1 MDERRSAFRRA
12 LFQKKTV
19 KKPLPTRSS
28 RYSLAGDGRP
38 PDGRRPLGGSSAREL
53 EPGPRRRVTRVRD
66 VAACARPRRTVTRG
80 GKARLPF
87 RASVQLGKTD
97 ISTMTGAGRD
107 RGRLL
112 RDGKESAGRAGRQPE
127 CRRERT
133 AGAALPARALWLP
146 RECRSDELVAI
157 VKICSSH
164 FLAPDVFAVRKPE
177 RLEMTSCMSNQS
189 DVLQIR
195 LFCDI
200 WRLRACRGV
209 IKLNTHPFLL
219 LRVLKKIACAWV
231 VAQRRRAW
239 TPTPCPTVRGAPLAQ
254 LHPGPEAVE
263 TLADEPIPGPR
274 AESPLVHF
282 SWGWPRKRRRLLG
295 SRPPWRVCVS
305 RPVP

>member
-1 MDERRSAFRRA
+1 
-12 LFQKKTV
+12 
-19 KKPLPTRSS
+19 LPTRSS
-28 RYSLAGDGRP
+28 RSRLAGDGRP

-53 EPGPRRRVTRVRD
+53 EPGPRRRVTRGRD

-112 RDGKESAGRAGRQPE
+112 RDGKESAGRAGRQPG

-164 FLAPDVFAVRKPE
+164 FLAPRRLCHLRAGKPE

-209 IKLNTHPFLL
+209 IKLNTH
-219 LRVLKKIACAWV
+219 
-231 VAQRRRAW
+231 
-239 TPTPCPTVRGAPLAQ
+239 
-254 LHPGPEAVE
+254 
-263 TLADEPIPGPR
+263 
-274 AESPLVHF
+274 HF
-282 SWGWPRKRRRLLG
+282 YCLG
-295 SRPPWRVCVS
+295 C
-305 RPVP
+305 